1 MAESAQHIFL
11 KGVVVDVLRD
21 FSKLELYGLT
31 EVDRKRFDF
40 SCGVERDWTRPLV
53 GQVLWKHERG
63 IDKDLRLLLSDD
75 TSEVK
80 VYVVRD
86 NMANRIALEE
96 VLQDFRRTPLGLDLF
111 RLRILWTTEG
121 FNPDDARHRQLVRS
135 QLERQVV
142 DDILLNVV
150 FANLSERDLRIFL
163 SPSGRIGLPLALL
176 AHVAEHTT
184 DGLKGPALAL
194 GVDRGA
200 ISRTLLVL
208 QAAEF
213 IEALPHALVNQLTL
227 RGSLFLDL
235 LARLAD
241 EQSEGQLSPEL
252 RFILDRLD
260 CPAPPGDVR
269 GDPDPLG
276 NSFERLLVTT
286 IAAHQAWGIDIQTI
300 PRVTISEAGNLPPGY
315 AMPNGPNALRSGR
328 SSGRLVTRGGKTHIR

>member
-1 MAESAQHIFL
+1 MPESAQHLFL
-11 KGVVVDVLRD
+11 KDLVVDVLRD
-21 FSKLELYGLT
+21 FSKLELYGLA

-40 SCGVERDWTRPLV
+40 SCGIERDWTRPLV

-63 IDKDLRLLLSDD
+63 IDKDLRMLLSDE

-86 NMANRIALEE
+86 NAANRLALDE
-96 VLQDFRRTPLGLDLF
+96 VLQDFRRTPLGRDLF
-111 RLRILWTTEG
+111 RLRVLWTTEG
-121 FNPDDARHRQLVRS
+121 FDADDARHRQLVRS
-135 QLERQVV
+135 QVERQVV

-150 FANLSERDLRIFL
+150 FANLSARDLRIFL
-163 SPSGRIGLPLALL
+163 SPSGRIGLNLALL

-184 DGLKGPALAL
+184 DGLKGPALTL
-194 GVDRGA
+194 DVDRGA

-213 IEALPHALVNQLTL
+213 IEALPHSLVTQLTL

-241 EQSEGQLSPEL
+241 EQLEGQISPEL
-252 RFILDRLD
+252 SFILDRLD
-260 CPAPPGDVR
+260 CPVPPEDVR

-276 NSFERLLVTT
+276 GSFEQLLATT
-286 IAAHQAWGIDIQTI
+286 LAARHGWGIDLGNL
-300 PRVTISEAGNLPPGY
+300 PRATISETGNLPPGY
-315 AMPNGPNALRSGR
+315 AMPTGPNALRLGR
-328 SSGRLVTRGGKTHIR
+328 SSGRLVTRAGKTHIR